1 MRQSVGRRTVSRLP
15 TRRCM
20 RCREDKYDEVVVES
34 VVEEEVLPGFQELE
48 EVKIQPTFF
57 NMLCKK
63 LVVAPCND
71 L

>member
-1 MRQSVGRRTVSRLP
+1 MSRLP

-20 RCREDKYDEVVVES
+20 RCREDKYGEVVVES
-34 VVEEEVLPGFQELE
+34 VVEEEELPGFQELE

-57 NMLCKK
+57 NMLCKE
-63 LVVAPCND
+63 LAVAPCND